1 MNELLSLQDLFNKKI
16 FRIPDYQ
23 RGYSWS
29 SQQLNEFWE
38 DIINLPLDRDHYT
51 GMISLKK
58 LNRNETDK
66 WTEENWL
73 FDTWG
78 FNAYHVVDGQ
88 QRMTTFVILINEIV
102 KFYRNLEENKN
113 KTNDT
118 IYISSIPLTKII
130 EDYLVIVKPDSEGQL
145 KTYKFGYEVDNPSHE
160 FFKHK
165 ILEEPNGGDIKET
178 FYTLN
183 LEKAKKHFA
192 DSLKELYEKGQIS
205 DIEKLYIKLTQRL
218 KFNIYNINNDFNV
231 FIAFETMNNRG
242 KRLSNL
248 ELLKNRL
255 IYLSTLFDNDE
266 DVKSTIRTKINDT
279 WKEVYGFLGKNKDKS
294 LNDDEFLQAHWI
306 IYFGYSRKAQNDY
319 AQFLLKKHFTQKR
332 VLEKISLEED
342 YEEIEETIDDE
353 SIVEV
358 ETSTEDVDSM
368 PITSRTK
375 MKIGDIGKYIDSMKS
390 VIPFWYFLNFPNLSS
405 FDSEIKMWIDRIN
418 RLGFVYFK
426 PLTAVV
432 LSKYE
437 SNKTDYNR
445 GKVIEYLKATE
456 RYIFL
461 HFRFSN
467 YSSTY
472 KNSYYYNKANE
483 LYFDKVKIEDL
494 INEINKI
501 DYLDSNSVI
510 NKDSASAIINN
521 FMRLFRNYKG
531 YYSWA
536 TVRYFLYEYE
546 CNLMGNQANVKIY
559 PEDIFKKDEKDKV
572 SIEHIYPQTAN
583 NQYWISYYGNYSQE
597 EKNFL
602 TGTLGNLLPLSMSIN
617 SQLQNDSFID
627 KKNRHPR
634 GYSNG
639 SHSEMEVSKNDNWT
653 PEEILSRGLKMLD
666 FMAERWDFKFRN
678 EYDKVR
684 FLGLDFMV
692 SKPEEAIEEE
702 VANEETEKYIF
713 SKITPEMVHLVY
725 NMSKMVYEKQID
737 LEKALD
743 DMVDFGMNRSSAS
756 MYIDSFIKMMNGER
770 YTRGTSV
777 YAADYYIENINNDY
791 EKQYAAN
798 AVNSLKKH
806 IEYLASNGSKN
817 NGLEG
822 ILQKYKHLIE
832 IN

>member
-29 SQQLNEFWE
+29 SQQLTEFWE
-38 DIINLPLDRDHYT
+38 DIINLPLDREHYT

-58 LNRNETDK
+58 LSRNETDK
-66 WTEENWL
+66 WIEENWL

-78 FNAYHVVDGQ
+78 YNAYHVVDGQ
-88 QRMTTFVILINEIV
+88 QRLTTFVILINEIV
-102 KFYRNLEENKN
+102 KFYNNLEENKN

-130 EDYLVIVKPDSEGQL
+130 EDYLVILKPDSEGQL

-183 LEKAKKHFA
+183 LEKAKSYFA
-192 DSLKELYEKGQIS
+192 TSLKELYEKGKIA

-255 IYLSTLFDNDE
+255 IYLSTLFNNDE

-319 AQFLLKKHFTQKR
+319 AQFLLKKYFTQKR
-332 VLEKISLEED
+332 VLEQTSFEED
-342 YEEIEETIDDE
+342 EIEEIVNDE
-353 SIVEV
+353 NIIEPDPSFEETDSI
-358 ETSTEDVDSM
+358 SNRNS
-368 PITSRTK
+368 TK

-390 VIPFWYFLNFPNLSS
+390 IIPYWYYLNFPSLSS
-405 FDSEIKMWIDRIN
+405 FDSEIKMWLDRIN

-426 PLTAVV
+426 PLTAIV
-432 LSKYE
+432 LYE
-437 SNKTDYNR
+437 YDLNKTDENR
-445 GKVIEYLKATE
+445 KKVVEYLKATE

-461 HFRFSN
+461 HFRLSN

-483 LYFDKVKIEDL
+483 LYSNKTTIDDL
-494 INEINKI
+494 IIEINKI
-501 DYLDSNSVI
+501 DYLDNNLVI

-536 TVRYFLYEYE
+536 TIRYFLYEYE
-546 CNLMGNQANVKIY
+546 CNLMDNQANIKIY
-559 PEDIFKKDEKDKV
+559 PETIFKKDDKDKV

-583 NQYWISYYGNYSQE
+583 NLYWTNYYGSYSVE
-597 EKNFL
+597 ERNFL

-634 GYSNG
+634 GYFNG
-639 SHSEMEVSKNDNWT
+639 SHSEMEVSRSDNWT
-653 PEEILSRGLKMLD
+653 SEEILNRGIKMLN
-666 FMAERWDFKFRN
+666 FMSKRWNFKFRN
-678 EYDKVR
+678 EYDQIR
-684 FLGLDFMV
+684 LLGLDFMV
-692 SKPEEAIEEE
+692 QKPEEIIEEM
-702 VANEETEKYIF
+702 VVEEKEKYIAN
-713 SKITPEMVHLVY
+713 KITPEMIQNVY
-725 NMSKMVYEKQID
+725 KVSKMVYERQID

-743 DMVDFGMNRSSAS
+743 EMVSVGMNRSSAIMS
-756 MYIDSFIKMMNGER
+756 IDSFMKMMNGER
-770 YTRGTSV
+770 YKRGTSA
-777 YAADYYIENINNDY
+777 YSADYFIENIIKDY
-791 EKQYAAN
+791 DKKYAIN
-798 AVNSLKKH
+798 AVKALKEH
-806 IEYLASNGSKN
+806 LLYLAENNLKNG
-817 NGLEG
+817 GLEG
-822 ILQKYKHLIE
+822 VLQKYKYLLDNE
-832 IN
+832 